1 MADQDIV
8 EAAKALKA
16 AHLRADVLGG
26 DHQADV
32 AKAYQALLDAV
43 GDVDEPQEVAARRAE
58 VEALSVPTTGT
69 TTNVDVNTSQDQSA
83 SGG

>member
-8 EAAKALKA
+8 NAARALKA
-16 AHLRADVLGG
+16 AHLRADALGG
-26 DHQADV
+26 EHQADV
-32 AKAYQALLDAV
+32 AAAYAALLDAV
-43 GDVDEPQEVAARRAE
+43 GDVDEPAEVTARRAE

-69 TTNVDVNTSQDQSA
+69 TTNVEVNASQDQSA

>member
-16 AHLRADVLGG
+16 AHLRADALGG

-43 GDVDEPQEVAARRAE
+43 GGDGASSGSRGAECANDWNHHQRRGE
-58 VEALSVPTTGT
+58 CQPGPVGVRRLREH
-69 TTNVDVNTSQDQSA
+69 
-83 SGG
+83 